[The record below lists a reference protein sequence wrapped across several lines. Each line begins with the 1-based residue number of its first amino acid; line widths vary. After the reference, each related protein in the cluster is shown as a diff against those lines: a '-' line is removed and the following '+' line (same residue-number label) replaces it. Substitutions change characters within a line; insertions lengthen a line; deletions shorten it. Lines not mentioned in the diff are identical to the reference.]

1 MMDNYFSYSQIK
13 KLILFFF
20 IFGLA
25 FGQDTLTTVSGQVL
39 MGQFIKTIDQ
49 HIVFKVDYEK
59 EPLLIAKEN
68 VEIIKVSE
76 KEDLVGQAKAKKT
89 KFNWYT
95 IPCLCVVAL
104 VSMIQIIQEGG
115 FPGFP

>member
-1 MMDNYFSYSQIK
+1 MIEMLKNII
-13 KLILFFF
+13 LIIF
-20 IFGLA
+20 IFNPIS
-25 FGQDTLTTVSGQVL
+25 GQDTLITVSGQIL
-39 MGQFIKTIDQ
+39 MGQFIKTTDQ

-68 VEIIKVSE
+68 VETIKVSE
-76 KEDLVGQAKAKKT
+76 TSELDEQSKAKKT

-95 IPCLCVVAL
+95 IPCLCVVAF

>member
-1 MMDNYFSYSQIK
+1 MIEMLKNII
-13 KLILFFF
+13 LIIF
-20 IFGLA
+20 IFNPIS
-25 FGQDTLTTVSGQVL
+25 GQDTLITVSGQIL
-39 MGQFIKTIDQ
+39 MGQFIKTTAQ

-68 VEIIKVSE
+68 VETIKVSE
-76 KEDLVGQAKAKKT
+76 TSELDELSKAKKT

-95 IPCLCVVAL
+95 IPCLCVVAF